1 MCIFWSFWA
10 RCICT
15 LAWGRAF
22 FVEVGVQISR
32 ERPCLR
38 TQRAQGSNI
47 LSRSLN
53 PNTFGAGPL
62 HLGGLGVAA
71 LPNLSQSPPFRAPG
85 WNNLWE
91 WPTRSNNIVLFR
103 RRFVLLHLGLSLV
116 CHVFVSCAALFRWF
130 CQCFALSSIDF
141 YLGMNLSKG
150 LSAFGELFFV
160 ENQLCSFFVFIHHM
174 HNPKTYEQWI
184 WDPRWSLKSCRFL

>member
-1 MCIFWSFWA
+1 MGRWVAGLRVRLGRKPLGVFVLRESAARGDRLDRLQGIRDRKRISFYFFLCRRSRRSPLRAIFLSTLPDFCSWRLVVRKHNTMCIFLCFLG

-85 WNNLWE
+85 
-91 WPTRSNNIVLFR
+91 
-103 RRFVLLHLGLSLV
+103 
-116 CHVFVSCAALFRWF
+116 
-130 CQCFALSSIDF
+130 
-141 YLGMNLSKG
+141 
-150 LSAFGELFFV
+150 
-160 ENQLCSFFVFIHHM
+160 
-174 HNPKTYEQWI
+174 
-184 WDPRWSLKSCRFL
+184 